1 MPWGLNMK
9 TKNRSV
15 VLATLGVV
23 CLVSGVVLAGDGVM
37 TGKCVK
43 VIDGDTLIIECEKNR
58 QTVELA
64 EVDAPELDQPW
75 GKEVRNFV
83 RDMVRGREVQIDVV
97 EKTDEVVRVRITV
110 DGHDLSEILA
120 SRGLAWAAEETSD
133 SELAELC
140 AKAKGIPCGLWMD
153 VDPEPPWEFREA
165 RS

>member
-1 MPWGLNMK
+1 MK
-9 TKNRSV
+9 AKRQRV
-15 VLATLGVV
+15 FLATLGVV
-23 CLVSGVVLAGDGVM
+23 WLVSGVLLAGDGVM

-58 QTVELA
+58 RTVELA

-97 EKTDEVVRVRITV
+97 EKTDDVVRVRITV
-110 DGHDLSEILA
+110 DGYDLSEMLA
-120 SRGLAWAAEETSD
+120 SRGLAWAAEDAADT
-133 SELAELC
+133 ELAALC
-140 AKAKGIPCGLWMD
+140 AKAKEIPCGLWMD
-153 VDPEPPWEFREA
+153 VDPEPPWEFRET